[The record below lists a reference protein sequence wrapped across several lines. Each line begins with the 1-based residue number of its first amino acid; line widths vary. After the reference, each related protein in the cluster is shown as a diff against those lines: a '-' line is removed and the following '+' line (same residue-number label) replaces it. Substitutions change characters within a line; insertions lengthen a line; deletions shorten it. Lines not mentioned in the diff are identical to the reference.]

1 MAGLY
6 SARSCRRDFSVA
18 TLRLARR
25 VTRWTLADDEKIL
38 RYLGSLKFSASARL
52 KSQLDTNDLKI
63 ATLRIWPDADMA
75 GDASEDCHSSGGY
88 FIELA
93 SEDGARSWALHW
105 SYSKQGFTAG
115 HTQEAE
121 ITALYDS
128 LRNDGL
134 PIASLLEFL
143 LDRPVIVEVLEDNAA
158 VVPAAQNGYGPRLRH
173 LDRTKRIHPSSLGE
187 VFDKENPQAVS
198 LNVETK

>member
-6 SARSCRRDFSVA
+6 SARSCRPDFPVA

-25 VTRWTLADDEKIL
+25 VTRWNLADDEQIL
-38 RYLGSLKFSASARL
+38 RYLCYLKWSAATRL
-52 KSQLDTNDLKI
+52 TSQLDTKDLLTAI
-63 ATLRIWPDADMA
+63 LRIWPDADMA
-75 GDASEDCHSSGGY
+75 GDASEDAHSSGGY

-93 SEDGARSWALHW
+93 SEDGARSWSLHW

-121 ITALYDS
+121 MVALYNS

-143 LDRPVIVEVLEDNAA
+143 LDRAVTVEVLEDNAA
-158 VVPAAQNGYGPRLRH
+158 VIPAAEKGVWPKITPPPSHQAHPRIICGRGLRQ
-173 LDRTKRIHPSSLGE
+173 RKPAS
-187 VFDKENPQAVS
+187 VY
-198 LNVETK
+198 